1 MGEKNRKTRL
11 ILALAALFQVA
22 LASVSAQTTE
32 QSDSLLRLLSAD
44 YIEQVE
50 IDEDLMRKAAHPVF
64 LHNGTYLQSDTALWS
79 QNNKIINFFG
89 NVRMIQGDAELTSE
103 KLDYYIDDDLA
114 QFRGPLIE
122 LRNKEDNILRTRVLD
137 YNTKDSLAVFRN
149 GASMRSSDGQIIES
163 DEGTYSNALSLFTFN
178 GHVNMYTDS
187 VFVRTSEL
195 DYDSK
200 QEVARFKVPI
210 YFWKDENMLKA
221 RRGWYRRGDET
232 FFFTGDVHGLGET
245 QETWSDTLYYYRALN
260 DVKMLGR
267 VQMQDSSRN
276 VASVSNYMYY
286 KDTLS
291 RVTLCDDAAVAL
303 WERKEERVDTTYC
316 GADTLVYYAVKRCDI
331 PQSELDNASKRLE
344 NIMGDPVSEFRK
356 RASKEAEDNK
366 NRDKNNGIG
375 GARQGGAAARNGGNA
390 PKPGGGGG
398 KPGKKDSSGP
408 DAAAGLDSL
417 KTGPLTDSLKLAAPD
432 SLSLR
437 LDSLSVPVDSL
448 SAAAD
453 TLVLPPPDTTKV
465 GFMYGRG
472 KVKIFRSDMQVV
484 CDSVRFN
491 ELDSIARFHINPIV
505 WNEGRRQYTADSL
518 FVLVKKEGIDRAN
531 LMSNAFVTVQEDS
544 LYYDQIKSTELLAYF
559 GSEGELTRFDALGG
573 VSCIFYLEENGELA
587 SVAKVEGKMM
597 STLLR
602 DGELDRTYY
611 FDQPKNNIYP
621 IAQLA
626 EKDRFLKGYTWQ
638 PELKP
643 MGKEDIT
650 NLELRPSE
658 RSSME
663 REEHPDFPQTGI
675 YFPGYMASVREQLA
689 LARQRKAEK
698 GVVEDSLTETPADSL
713 AFSPDTLKLHSR
725 DSLLSAELD
734 SLSRKPFRD
743 SLDVDI
749 ARDSVALSAA
759 PAPDPKELKK
769 AEREKKRQQRIAE
782 KEARWAELDARDAAK
797 AAEKERRKNEKKMRR
812 VLRKLAIQAK
822 EDARD
827 KALLDKYVEFYQK
840 QKEENERKQ
849 KSQPSREREQG
860 AEAGGEISTPAER

>member
-390 PKPGGGGG
+390 PKPGGGEGR
-398 KPGKKDSSGP
+398 PGKKDSSGP

-689 LARQRKAEK
+689 IARQRKAEK

-713 AFSPDTLKLHSR
+713 AFSSDTLKLHSR
-725 DSLLSAELD
+725 DSLLSAGLD

>member
-11 ILALAALFQVA
+11 ILALGALFQMA

-32 QSDSLLRLLSAD
+32 QSDSLVRLLSAD

-50 IDEDLMRKAAHPVF
+50 IDEDLMRKAANPVF

-103 KLDYYIDDDLA
+103 KLDYYIDEDLA

-122 LRNKEDNILRTRVLD
+122 LRNKEDNILRTRILD

-163 DEGTYSNALSLFTFN
+163 DEGTYSNAQSLFRFN

-187 VFVRTSEL
+187 VFVRTTEL

-200 QEVARFKVPI
+200 EETAWFKVPI

-221 RRGWYRRGDET
+221 RSGWYRRADET

-286 KDTLS
+286 RDTLA
-291 RVTLCDDAAVAL
+291 RVTLCDEAAVAL
-303 WERKEERVDTTYC
+303 WERKEERIDTTYC

-344 NIMGDPVSEFRK
+344 SIMGDPVSEFRK
-356 RASKEAEDNK
+356 RASKEAEDNRNK
-366 NRDKNNGIG
+366 DKNNLPGA
-375 GARQGGAAARNGGNA
+375 ARQGGASRNSGNV
-390 PKPGGGGG
+390 PKAGAGTATPDR
-398 KPGKKDSSGP
+398 KDTSLP
-408 DAAAGLDSL
+408 DTAAGRDSL
-417 KTGPLTDSLKLAAPD
+417 KTNTLADSLKLVPPD
-432 SLSLR
+432 SLSMR

-448 SAAAD
+448 TAAAD
-453 TLVLPPPDTTKV
+453 TLVIPPPDTTKV

-518 FVLVKKEGIDRAN
+518 FVLVNKDGIDRAN

-559 GSEGELTRFDALGG
+559 GPEGELTRFDALGG

-587 SVAKVEGKMM
+587 SAAKVEGKMM

-626 EKDRFLKGYTWQ
+626 EKDRFLKGYNWQ

-643 MGKEDIT
+643 GGKKDIT
-650 NLELRPSE
+650 PLELRPSD

-663 REEHPDFPQTGI
+663 REQHPDFPQTGI

-689 LARQRKAEK
+689 LARQRKANRGAEEN
-698 GVVEDSLTETPADSL
+698 VQTEILADSL
-713 AFSPDTLKLHSR
+713 AVNPDSLSLNPR
-725 DSLLSAELD
+725 DSLLATDLD
-734 SLSRKPFRD
+734 SLSRKPLLD
-743 SLDVDI
+743 SLGVDVSK
-749 ARDSVALSAA
+749 DSVAVTL
-759 PAPDPKELKK
+759 APDPKELKK
-769 AEREKKRQQRIAE
+769 AEREKKRQQRLAE

-822 EDARD
+822 EEARD
-827 KALLDKYVEFYQK
+827 KALLEKYVEFYQK

-849 KSQPSREREQG
+849 ESQPSREREQG
-860 AEAGGEISTPAER
+860 AEAGGEVSTPVER

>member
-114 QFRGPLIE
+114 QFRGPMIE

-390 PKPGGGGG
+390 PKPGGGEGR
-398 KPGKKDSSGP
+398 PGRKDESRP

-432 SLSLR
+432 SLSLW

-689 LARQRKAEK
+689 IARQRKAEK

>member
-195 DYDSK
+195 DYDSR

-390 PKPGGGGG
+390 PKPGGGEGR
-398 KPGKKDSSGP
+398 PGRKDESRP

-432 SLSLR
+432 SLSLW

-689 LARQRKAEK
+689 IARQRKAEK

-725 DSLLSAELD
+725 DSLLSAGLD

>member
-114 QFRGPLIE
+114 QFRGPMIE

-390 PKPGGGGG
+390 PKPGGGEGR
-398 KPGKKDSSGP
+398 PGKKDSSGP

-689 LARQRKAEK
+689 IARQRKAEK

-713 AFSPDTLKLHSR
+713 AFSSDTLKLHSR
-725 DSLLSAELD
+725 DSLLSAGLD

>member
-114 QFRGPLIE
+114 QFRGPMIE

-221 RRGWYRRGDET
+221 RRGWYRRADET

-390 PKPGGGGG
+390 PKPGGGEGR
-398 KPGKKDSSGP
+398 PGKKDSSGP

-432 SLSLR
+432 SLSLW

-698 GVVEDSLTETPADSL
+698 GVVEDSRTETPADSL

-725 DSLLSAELD
+725 DSLLSAGLD

>member
-1 MGEKNRKTRL
+1 
-11 ILALAALFQVA
+11 
-22 LASVSAQTTE
+22 
-32 QSDSLLRLLSAD
+32 
-44 YIEQVE
+44 
-50 IDEDLMRKAAHPVF
+50 
-64 LHNGTYLQSDTALWS
+64 
-79 QNNKIINFFG
+79 
-89 NVRMIQGDAELTSE
+89 MIQGDAELTSE

-114 QFRGPLIE
+114 QFRGPMIE

-390 PKPGGGGG
+390 PKPGGGEGR
-398 KPGKKDSSGP
+398 PGRKDESRP

-432 SLSLR
+432 SLSLW

-689 LARQRKAEK
+689 LARQRKAAK
-698 GVVEDSLTETPADSL
+698 GVVEDSRTEVPADSL

-725 DSLLSAELD
+725 DSLLSADLD

>member
-1 MGEKNRKTRL
+1 M
-11 ILALAALFQVA
+11 
-22 LASVSAQTTE
+22 
-32 QSDSLLRLLSAD
+32 
-44 YIEQVE
+44 
-50 IDEDLMRKAAHPVF
+50 
-64 LHNGTYLQSDTALWS
+64 
-79 QNNKIINFFG
+79 
-89 NVRMIQGDAELTSE
+89 
-103 KLDYYIDDDLA
+103 
-114 QFRGPLIE
+114 
-122 LRNKEDNILRTRVLD
+122 
-137 YNTKDSLAVFRN
+137 
-149 GASMRSSDGQIIES
+149 
-163 DEGTYSNALSLFTFN
+163 
-178 GHVNMYTDS
+178 
-187 VFVRTSEL
+187 
-195 DYDSK
+195 
-200 QEVARFKVPI
+200 
-210 YFWKDENMLKA
+210 
-221 RRGWYRRGDET
+221 
-232 FFFTGDVHGLGET
+232 
-245 QETWSDTLYYYRALN
+245 
-260 DVKMLGR
+260 
-267 VQMQDSSRN
+267 
-276 VASVSNYMYY
+276 
-286 KDTLS
+286 
-291 RVTLCDDAAVAL
+291 
-303 WERKEERVDTTYC
+303 
-316 GADTLVYYAVKRCDI
+316 
-331 PQSELDNASKRLE
+331 
-344 NIMGDPVSEFRK
+344 
-356 RASKEAEDNK
+356 
-366 NRDKNNGIG
+366 
-375 GARQGGAAARNGGNA
+375 
-390 PKPGGGGG
+390 
-398 KPGKKDSSGP
+398 
-408 DAAAGLDSL
+408 
-417 KTGPLTDSLKLAAPD
+417 
-432 SLSLR
+432 
-437 LDSLSVPVDSL
+437 PVDSL

-689 LARQRKAEK
+689 LARQRKAAK
-698 GVVEDSLTETPADSL
+698 GVVEDSRTEVPADSL

-725 DSLLSAELD
+725 DSLLSADLD

>member
-195 DYDSK
+195 DYDSR

-366 NRDKNNGIG
+366 NRDKNNGLG
-375 GARQGGAAARNGGNA
+375 DARQGGAAARNGGNA
-390 PKPGGGGG
+390 PKPGGGEGR
-398 KPGKKDSSGP
+398 PGQKDSSGP

-698 GVVEDSLTETPADSL
+698 GVVEDSRTEVPADSL

>member
-114 QFRGPLIE
+114 QFRGPMIE

-390 PKPGGGGG
+390 PKPGGGEGR
-398 KPGKKDSSGP
+398 PGRKDESRP

-432 SLSLR
+432 SLSLW

-689 LARQRKAEK
+689 LARQRKAAK
-698 GVVEDSLTETPADSL
+698 GVVEDSRTEVPADSL
-713 AFSPDTLKLHSR
+713 DFSPDTLKLHSR
-725 DSLLSAELD
+725 DSLLSADLD

>member
-114 QFRGPLIE
+114 QFRGPMIE

-221 RRGWYRRGDET
+221 RRGWYRRADET

-390 PKPGGGGG
+390 PKPGGGEGR
-398 KPGKKDSSGP
+398 PGRKDESRP

-698 GVVEDSLTETPADSL
+698 GVVEDSRTETPADSL

-725 DSLLSAELD
+725 DSLLSADLD

-827 KALLDKYVEFYQK
+827 KDLLDKYVEFYQK

>member
-114 QFRGPLIE
+114 QFRGPMIE

-276 VASVSNYMYY
+276 MASVSNYMYY

-390 PKPGGGGG
+390 PKPGGGEGR
-398 KPGKKDSSGP
+398 PGRKDESRP

-432 SLSLR
+432 SLSLW

-689 LARQRKAEK
+689 IARQRKAEK

>member
-114 QFRGPLIE
+114 QFRGPMIE

-195 DYDSK
+195 DYDSR

-390 PKPGGGGG
+390 PKPGGGEGR
-398 KPGKKDSSGP
+398 PGRKDESRP

-432 SLSLR
+432 SLSLW

-689 LARQRKAEK
+689 LARQRKAAK
-698 GVVEDSLTETPADSL
+698 GVVEDSRTEVPADSL

-725 DSLLSAELD
+725 DSLLSADLD

>member
-89 NVRMIQGDAELTSE
+89 NVRMIHGDAELTSE

-390 PKPGGGGG
+390 PKPGGGEGR
-398 KPGKKDSSGP
+398 PGRKDESRP

-689 LARQRKAEK
+689 IARQRKAEK

-713 AFSPDTLKLHSR
+713 AFSSDTLKLHSR
-725 DSLLSAELD
+725 DSLLSAGLD

>member
-114 QFRGPLIE
+114 QFRGPMIE

-390 PKPGGGGG
+390 PKPGGGEGR
-398 KPGKKDSSGP
+398 PGRKDESRP

-432 SLSLR
+432 SLSLW

-689 LARQRKAEK
+689 LARQRKAAK
-698 GVVEDSLTETPADSL
+698 GVVEDSRTEVPADSL

-725 DSLLSAELD
+725 DSLLSAGLD

>member
-114 QFRGPLIE
+114 QFRGPMIE

-195 DYDSK
+195 DYDSR

-390 PKPGGGGG
+390 PKPGGGEGR
-398 KPGKKDSSGP
+398 PGKKDSSGP

-518 FVLVKKEGIDRAN
+518 FVLVKKEGLDRAN

-689 LARQRKAEK
+689 IARQRKAEK

-713 AFSPDTLKLHSR
+713 AFSSDTLKLHSR
-725 DSLLSAELD
+725 DSLLSAGLD

>member
-390 PKPGGGGG
+390 PKPGGGEGR
-398 KPGKKDSSGP
+398 PGKKDSSGP

-689 LARQRKAEK
+689 LARQRKAAK
-698 GVVEDSLTETPADSL
+698 GVVEDSRTEVPADSL

-725 DSLLSAELD
+725 DSLLSADLD

>member
-390 PKPGGGGG
+390 PKPGGGEGR
-398 KPGKKDSSGP
+398 PGRKDESRP

-432 SLSLR
+432 SLSLW

-453 TLVLPPPDTTKV
+453 TLVLPSPDTTKV

-689 LARQRKAEK
+689 LARQRKAAK
-698 GVVEDSLTETPADSL
+698 GVVEDSRTEVPADSL

-725 DSLLSAELD
+725 DSLLSADLD

>member
-221 RRGWYRRGDET
+221 RRGWYRRADET

-375 GARQGGAAARNGGNA
+375 GARQGGAAARNGGDA
-390 PKPGGGGG
+390 PKPGGGEGR
-398 KPGKKDSSGP
+398 PGKKDSSGP

>member
-390 PKPGGGGG
+390 PKPGGGEGR
-398 KPGKKDSSGP
+398 PGKKDSSGP

-518 FVLVKKEGIDRAN
+518 FVLVQKEGIDRAN

-573 VSCIFYLEENGELA
+573 VSSIFYLEENGELA

-689 LARQRKAEK
+689 LARQRKAAK
-698 GVVEDSLTETPADSL
+698 GVVEDSRTEVPADSL

-725 DSLLSAELD
+725 DSLLSADLD

>member
-1 MGEKNRKTRL
+1 
-11 ILALAALFQVA
+11 
-22 LASVSAQTTE
+22 
-32 QSDSLLRLLSAD
+32 
-44 YIEQVE
+44 
-50 IDEDLMRKAAHPVF
+50 
-64 LHNGTYLQSDTALWS
+64 
-79 QNNKIINFFG
+79 
-89 NVRMIQGDAELTSE
+89 
-103 KLDYYIDDDLA
+103 
-114 QFRGPLIE
+114 
-122 LRNKEDNILRTRVLD
+122 
-137 YNTKDSLAVFRN
+137 
-149 GASMRSSDGQIIES
+149 
-163 DEGTYSNALSLFTFN
+163 
-178 GHVNMYTDS
+178 
-187 VFVRTSEL
+187 
-195 DYDSK
+195 
-200 QEVARFKVPI
+200 
-210 YFWKDENMLKA
+210 
-221 RRGWYRRGDET
+221 
-232 FFFTGDVHGLGET
+232 
-245 QETWSDTLYYYRALN
+245 
-260 DVKMLGR
+260 
-267 VQMQDSSRN
+267 
-276 VASVSNYMYY
+276 
-286 KDTLS
+286 
-291 RVTLCDDAAVAL
+291 
-303 WERKEERVDTTYC
+303 
-316 GADTLVYYAVKRCDI
+316 
-331 PQSELDNASKRLE
+331 
-344 NIMGDPVSEFRK
+344 MGDPVSEFRK
-356 RASKEAEDNK
+356 RASKEAEVNK

-390 PKPGGGGG
+390 PKPGGGEG

-650 NLELRPSE
+650 TLELRPSE

-698 GVVEDSLTETPADSL
+698 GVVEDSRTETPADSL

-725 DSLLSAELD
+725 DSLLSADLD

>member
-114 QFRGPLIE
+114 QFRGPMIE

-390 PKPGGGGG
+390 PKPGGGEGR
-398 KPGKKDSSGP
+398 PGRKDESRP

-432 SLSLR
+432 SLSLW

-689 LARQRKAEK
+689 LARQRKAAK
-698 GVVEDSLTETPADSL
+698 GVVEDSRTEVPADSL

-725 DSLLSAELD
+725 DSLLSADLD

>member
-114 QFRGPLIE
+114 QFRGPMIE

-390 PKPGGGGG
+390 PKPGGGEGR
-398 KPGKKDSSGP
+398 PGRKDESRP

-432 SLSLR
+432 SLSLW

-689 LARQRKAEK
+689 IARQRKAEK

-713 AFSPDTLKLHSR
+713 AFSSDTLKLHSR
-725 DSLLSAELD
+725 DSLLSAGLD

>member
-114 QFRGPLIE
+114 QFRGPMIE

-390 PKPGGGGG
+390 PKPGGGEGR
-398 KPGKKDSSGP
+398 PGKKDSSGP

-432 SLSLR
+432 SLSLW

-689 LARQRKAEK
+689 IARQRKAEK

-713 AFSPDTLKLHSR
+713 AFSSDTLKLHSR
-725 DSLLSAELD
+725 DSLLSAGLD

>member
-114 QFRGPLIE
+114 QFRGPMIE

-390 PKPGGGGG
+390 PKPGGGEGR
-398 KPGKKDSSGP
+398 PGRKDESRP

-432 SLSLR
+432 SLSLW

-689 LARQRKAEK
+689 LARQRKAAK
-698 GVVEDSLTETPADSL
+698 GVVEDSRTEVPADSL

-725 DSLLSAELD
+725 DSLLSADLD

-812 VLRKLAIQAK
+812 VLRKPAIQAK

>member
-114 QFRGPLIE
+114 QFRGPMIE

-195 DYDSK
+195 DYDSR

-390 PKPGGGGG
+390 PKPGGGEGR
-398 KPGKKDSSGP
+398 PGRKDESRP

-432 SLSLR
+432 SLSLW

-689 LARQRKAEK
+689 IARQRKAEK

-713 AFSPDTLKLHSR
+713 AFSSDTLKLHSR
-725 DSLLSAELD
+725 DSLLSAGLD

>member
-114 QFRGPLIE
+114 QFRGPMIE

-390 PKPGGGGG
+390 PKPGGGEGR
-398 KPGKKDSSGP
+398 PGRKDESRP

-689 LARQRKAEK
+689 IARQRKAEK

-713 AFSPDTLKLHSR
+713 AFSSDTLKLHSR
-725 DSLLSAELD
+725 DSLLSAGLD

>member
-1 MGEKNRKTRL
+1 M
-11 ILALAALFQVA
+11 A

-114 QFRGPLIE
+114 QFRGPMIE

-195 DYDSK
+195 DYDSR

-291 RVTLCDDAAVAL
+291 RVTLCDDAALAL

-390 PKPGGGGG
+390 PKPGGGEGR
-398 KPGKKDSSGP
+398 PGRKDESRP

-432 SLSLR
+432 SLSLW

-531 LMSNAFVTVQEDS
+531 LMSNAFVTVQEYS

-689 LARQRKAEK
+689 IARQRKAEK

-713 AFSPDTLKLHSR
+713 AFSSDTLKLHSR
-725 DSLLSAELD
+725 DSLLSAGLD

>member
-195 DYDSK
+195 DYDSR

-390 PKPGGGGG
+390 PKPGGGEGR
-398 KPGKKDSSGP
+398 PGRKDESRP

-432 SLSLR
+432 SLSLW

-689 LARQRKAEK
+689 IARQRKAEK

-713 AFSPDTLKLHSR
+713 AFSSDTLKLHSR
-725 DSLLSAELD
+725 DSLLSAGLD

>member
-114 QFRGPLIE
+114 QFRGPMIE

-390 PKPGGGGG
+390 PKPGGGEGR
-398 KPGKKDSSGP
+398 PGRKDESRP
-408 DAAAGLDSL
+408 DAAAGL
-417 KTGPLTDSLKLAAPD
+417 DSLKLAAPD
-432 SLSLR
+432 SLSLW